1 MLLNEDEV
9 EVEAPGHGERQGH
22 GITRAGKLLSDLADG
37 VLTERENLG
46 NTERENLEGM
56 KIARSTDL
64 EKRGAWVH
72 RDGAGRQRRWPEH
85 RLEQESRSAQKW
97 NLVPGRG
104 WRSRTGLRSDVA
116 DQDEFMKSRASALQ
130 LAAAAAAAAWRSF
143 LPCGGRWW
151 SQRLDAPNFVTCC
164 LWGCGH

>member
-1 MLLNEDEV
+1 
-9 EVEAPGHGERQGH
+9 
-22 GITRAGKLLSDLADG
+22 
-37 VLTERENLG
+37 
-46 NTERENLEGM
+46 
-56 KIARSTDL
+56 
-64 EKRGAWVH
+64 VH
-72 RDGAGRQRRWPEH
+72 RDRAGRQRRWPEH

-104 WRSRTGLRSDVA
+104 WRSRTGLCSDVA
-116 DQDEFMKSRASALQ
+116 DKDEFMKSRASAMQ
-130 LAAAAAAAAWRSF
+130 LAAAAAAAAAWRSF